1 MSVSVAVLLGDV
13 NQSVRVSVSWA
24 RPYRVCQC
32 ECLSVRVLV
41 SVSLIARAEWTQAER
56 VFPIRHARAHTRRL
70 FVWRKRAIYP
80 WKCLMCSHGAG
91 DDAPH
96 VAPPHLKHG
105 VLSVKCELCRAAD
118 EAPLLVPLRAL

>member
-41 SVSLIARAEWTQAER
+41 SVSLIARAEWPREC
-56 VFPIRHARAHTRRL
+56 FLSGMRAHTRA
-70 FVWRKRAIYP
+70 V
-80 WKCLMCSHGAG
+80 CLCGEREPFIRG
-91 DDAPH
+91 
-96 VAPPHLKHG
+96 
-105 VLSVKCELCRAAD
+105 SV
-118 EAPLLVPLRAL
+118 